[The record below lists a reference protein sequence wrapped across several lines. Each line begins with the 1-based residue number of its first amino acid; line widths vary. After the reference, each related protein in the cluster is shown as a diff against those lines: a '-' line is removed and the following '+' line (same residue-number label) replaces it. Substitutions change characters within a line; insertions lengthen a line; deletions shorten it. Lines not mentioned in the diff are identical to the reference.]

1 MISNTVERNSVDTSK
16 LILGFGAA
24 AKAWEVANR
33 RSNIPGRSTWK
44 NEKWISQEEP
54 LKGVG
59 PSAADNNSALRL
71 WLEPAVGRNGPL
83 STPSAGQRERKNLAP
98 RRLSDMGFVT
108 NVFSPSG
115 TFSQNDD
122 LKSPKENSI
131 KERCCED
138 QLRNG
143 LYLRGRYRFI
153 RFSSHHPQLKS
164 SLSAAFCNDG

>member
-33 RSNIPGRSTWK
+33 RSNIPSRLTWK

-59 PSAADNNSALRL
+59 PSAADNNSALR
-71 WLEPAVGRNGPL
+71 LEPAVGRNGPL

-108 NVFSPSG
+108 NVFSPSA
-115 TFSQNDD
+115 TFRQNDD

-143 LYLRGRYRFI
+143 LYLGGH
-153 RFSSHHPQLKS
+153 SSHQLEFRS

>member
-1 MISNTVERNSVDTSK
+1 M
-16 LILGFGAA
+16 
-24 AKAWEVANR
+24 
-33 RSNIPGRSTWK
+33 
-44 NEKWISQEEP
+44 
-54 LKGVG
+54 KGVG
-59 PSAADNNSALRL
+59 PSAADNNSALR
-71 WLEPAVGRNGPL
+71 LEPAVGRNGPL

-131 KERCCED
+131 KERRCED

-143 LYLRGRYRFI
+143 LFLRGRYRFI
-153 RFSSHHPQLKS
+153 RLSSHHLELKS

>member
-1 MISNTVERNSVDTSK
+1 M
-16 LILGFGAA
+16 
-24 AKAWEVANR
+24 
-33 RSNIPGRSTWK
+33 
-44 NEKWISQEEP
+44 
-54 LKGVG
+54 KGVG

-131 KERCCED
+131 KERD
-138 QLRNG
+138 AVKT
-143 LYLRGRYRFI
+143 RFI
-153 RFSSHHPQLKS
+153 RFSAHHLQLKS
-164 SLSAAFCNDG
+164 SLSVAFCNGG

>member
-1 MISNTVERNSVDTSK
+1 MDTSK

-33 RSNIPGRSTWK
+33 RSNIPGRLTWK

-59 PSAADNNSALRL
+59 PSAADNNSALR
-71 WLEPAVGRNGPL
+71 LEPAVGRNGPL

-108 NVFSPSG
+108 NVFSPSA
-115 TFSQNDD
+115 TF
-122 LKSPKENSI
+122 LVKMMTWSPQKKTQSKRDAVKTSSEMV
-131 KERCCED
+131 
-138 QLRNG
+138 
-143 LYLRGRYRFI
+143 FI
-153 RFSSHHPQLKS
+153 
-164 SLSAAFCNDG
+164 

>member
-1 MISNTVERNSVDTSK
+1 M
-16 LILGFGAA
+16 
-24 AKAWEVANR
+24 
-33 RSNIPGRSTWK
+33 
-44 NEKWISQEEP
+44 SQEEP

-59 PSAADNNSALRL
+59 PSASDSNSALRL

-122 LKSPKENSI
+122 LKSPKENPI
-131 KERCCED
+131 KKRCCED

-143 LYLRGRYRFI
+143 LYLGGH
-153 RFSSHHPQLKS
+153 SSHQLELRS